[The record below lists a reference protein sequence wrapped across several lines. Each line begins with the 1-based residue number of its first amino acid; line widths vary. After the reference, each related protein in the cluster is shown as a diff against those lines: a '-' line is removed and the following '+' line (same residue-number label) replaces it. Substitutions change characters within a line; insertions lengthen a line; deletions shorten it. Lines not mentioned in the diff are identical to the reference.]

1 MIFIKCKLSVDYIF
15 QILYSFVVNRWFT
28 RKGEKMNRDLIGVM
42 AKFEITQRMM
52 ADVINVSMPT
62 FKVKLDE
69 RRFTQ
74 SEIDKMVNYLNTY
87 DKSIDSNLFFRD

>member
-1 MIFIKCKLSVDYIF
+1 
-15 QILYSFVVNRWFT
+15 
-28 RKGEKMNRDLIGVM
+28 MNRDLIGVM

-87 DKSIDSNLFFRD
+87 DKSIDSNLFLEIR